1 VPRTHFIAGVTSDI
15 NNVGSIAQALFS
27 HGNPAYNEAESS
39 AWQAAQVSVLSL
51 ANCIAR
57 ILIGIAADATKSRIR
72 VPRSF
77 CLPLVA
83 ILFSLANMLLLV
95 IDDVHNLWLASAL
108 MGFSYGCWFGLLP
121 TISIE
126 WFGLGA

>member
-1 VPRTHFIAGVTSDI
+1 VPRASLIAGVTSDI

-27 HGNPAYNEAESS
+27 HGNPAYDEAESS
-39 AWQAAQVSVLSL
+39 TWQAAQVSALSL
-51 ANCIAR
+51 ANCIGR
-57 ILIGIAADATKSRIR
+57 IFIGIAADAAKSRIR

-77 CLPLVA
+77 YLPLVA
-83 ILFSLANMLLLV
+83 ILFSLANMLLIV
-95 IDDVHNLWLASAL
+95 IDDVHNLWFASGL
-108 MGFSYGCWFGLLP
+108 MGFAYGCWFGLLP